1 MDSRQK
7 HAGMTSF
14 EHAGMT
20 SLEYA
25 GMTSF
30 GVLFAE
36 WIPAGRQFN

>member
-1 MDSRQK
+1 MDSRRE

-14 EHAGMT
+14 EHWGMT

-36 WIPAGRQFN
+36 WIPARNTRE